1 MQTEIETQESHRSE
15 PAPPSWRDVRDVGL
29 LAAGSAAI
37 TWVVATQAA
46 GVDLVVGAGAGRQH
60 VGVASVVVATLVAA
74 YAGGGL
80 LRVLARRT
88 PRGRRTWTAV
98 AVAVLAVSL
107 AGPLG
112 AATLPA
118 GLVLAALHLEVG
130 AVVVVGLRRRAT
142 ADRCGRVA

>member
-1 MQTEIETQESHRSE
+1 MQTEIETQQVRRSE
-15 PAPPSWRDVRDVGL
+15 PAPSWRDVRDVAL
-29 LAAGSAAI
+29 VAAVVAAA
-37 TWVVATQAA
+37 TWVVATQVA

-88 PRGRRTWTAV
+88 PRGRRTWTAIALV
-98 AVAVLAVSL
+98 VLAVSL
-107 AGPLG
+107 TGPLG
-112 AATLPA
+112 AASLPA

-130 AVVVVGLRRRAT
+130 AVVVVSLRRRA
-142 ADRCGRVA
+142 ACARAERVA

>member
-1 MQTEIETQESHRSE
+1 MQTEIETQETHRSE
-15 PAPPSWRDVRDVGL
+15 PVLPSWRDVRDVGL
-29 LAAGSAAI
+29 LAAGSAAV

-46 GVDLVVGAGAGRQH
+46 GVDLVVGAGEGRQH

-74 YAGGGL
+74 YVGGGL
-80 LRVLARRT
+80 LRVLARRA

-98 AVAVLAVSL
+98 AVAVLVVSL

-142 ADRCGRVA
+142 ANRCGRVA

>member
-1 MQTEIETQESHRSE
+1 MQTEIETQETHRSE
-15 PAPPSWRDVRDVGL
+15 PTPPSWRDVRDVGL
-29 LAAGSAAI
+29 LAAGLAAV

-46 GVDLVVGAGAGRQH
+46 GVDLVVGAGEGRQH
-60 VGVASVVVATLVAA
+60 VGVASVVVTALVAA

-88 PRGRRTWTAV
+88 PRGRRTWTAI

-112 AATLPA
+112 AASLPA
-118 GLVLAALHLEVG
+118 GLVLASLHLEVG
-130 AVVVVGLRRRAT
+130 TVVVVSLRRRA
-142 ADRCGRVA
+142 ACARPERVA